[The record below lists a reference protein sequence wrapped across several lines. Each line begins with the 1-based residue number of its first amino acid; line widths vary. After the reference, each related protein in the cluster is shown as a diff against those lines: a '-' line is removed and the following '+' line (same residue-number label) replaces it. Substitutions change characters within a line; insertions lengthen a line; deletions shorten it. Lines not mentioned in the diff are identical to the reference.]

1 MICWEW
7 SNIPYKRLADN
18 LAPDPIWHRSQF
30 GTKSVK
36 ESIWH
41 RTQFGTGPIWHQECK
56 RVNLAPDPI
65 WHRSQ
70 FGTTQKEYILLLCT
84 VETWKLFATNIILL
98 FWEICLNLFSNPHFK
113 SNPKTCTLP
122 KFWQKR
128 SSIEKVAHSTL
139 CKCFPLFWARKGPQT
154 QKQTVPSSNVGNKSP
169 VLKRFPFTWAR
180 KGPQTQNKQYLP

>member
-1 MICWEW
+1 MIMTIFNGIFCFAKKCGNVKFLKRLQWHLTCVQNGHNHHQTVFRHH
-7 SNIPYKRLADN
+7 SASAAKRTPVQSGRRPCNRLAD
-18 LAPDPIWHRSQF
+18 
-30 GTKSVK
+30 
-36 ESIWH
+36 
-41 RTQFGTGPIWHQECK
+41 
-56 RVNLAPDPI
+56 NLAPDPI

-98 FWEICLNLFSNPHFK
+98 FWEICLNPFSNPHFK

-180 KGPQTQNKQYLP
+180 